1 MKKFNHTPVKLEKIK
16 ATTNN
21 GNRLYETPSG
31 DLYPSITT
39 VLSPR
44 NKKGLMEWRKR
55 VGEDVA
61 NHVARTAAARG
72 TKVHHMCEDYLNN
85 MFIDDPEK
93 WAQHKKNFLPY
104 CLFEQLKNQTFDN
117 INDIYAQEAGL
128 YSDKY
133 KVAGRVD
140 CIAEYNG
147 VLSIIDFKTSTKE
160 RNDDWNENYYIQC
173 SAYAEMYEERTGTEI
188 EQIVILCVTEDGVVQ
203 EFVKE
208 KYDYL
213 DSLVETAEEWRNKN
227 ETPIIN
233 NGGVSVNGL
242 SNH

>member
-85 MFIDDPEK
+85 MHKNWPSK
-93 WAQHKKNFLPY
+93 WTEHQKNFLPW
-104 CLFEQLKNQTFDN
+104 CLFQRLSHRLDSIDN
-117 INDIYAQEAGL
+117 IRIQEGGL
-128 YSDKY
+128 YSDRLKL
-133 KVAGRVD
+133 AGRVD
-140 CIAEYNG
+140 CIAEYDHE
-147 VLSIIDFKTSTKE
+147 LSVIDFKTSSKE
-160 RNDDWNENYYIQC
+160 RSDEWNENYYIQC
-173 SAYAEMYEERTGTEI
+173 AAYAEMYEERTGEEI
-188 EQIVILCVTEDGVVQ
+188 NQLVILCVTEDGVVQ

-208 KYDYL
+208 KSDYL
-213 DSLVETAEEWRNKN
+213 PLLNEAITDWENKN
-227 ETPIIN
+227 D
-233 NGGVSVNGL
+233 G
-242 SNH
+242 